1 MRSPSWFT
9 RMHTHTRAR
18 THGAVTASLPEKA
31 RVYLDPSTLLIK
43 KLLIAGDNKS
53 LAPRRCST

>member
-1 MRSPSWFT
+1 MVHMRAHAHDP
-9 RMHTHTRAR
+9 A
-18 THGAVTASLPEKA
+18 HGHEAVTASLPKKA
-31 RVYLDPSTLLIK
+31 RVYLDPSALLIK